1 METSVLRTALE
12 ALHEKAPLVHS
23 ITNYVTV
30 NDCANALLAIG
41 ASPIMSDEPEDVFDI
56 TTICNALTINIGT
69 MSKPSIEAMFVAGE
83 RSAELGHPI
92 VLDPVG
98 AGASK
103 LRTDTSSALLDRLP
117 ITVVRSNMSEARA
130 LSGAAAATRGVDV
143 CPDDLVTRENLAES
157 VRFAREL
164 AARASTVV
172 AITGPIDIVADAT
185 KAYAVFNGS
194 PLQGRITGSGCML
207 SCICAAY
214 VAANPQTPLEGALAA
229 VVHMGLAGE
238 MAAGR
243 LSTADGTGTFRTYLI
258 DALDRMDGAA
268 LEAGARVE
276 ELA

>member
-1 METSVLRTALE
+1 METSALRNALE
-12 ALHEKAPLVHS
+12 ALHEKAPLVHN

-41 ASPIMSDEPEDVFDI
+41 ASPIMSDEPKDVVDI
-56 TTICNALTINIGT
+56 TSICNALTLNIGT
-69 MSKPSIEAMFVAGE
+69 LNQQSIKAMFEAGE
-83 RSAELGHPI
+83 RAATLGHQI

-103 LRTDTSSALLDRLP
+103 LRTDTASDLLDCLP
-117 ITVVRSNMSEARA
+117 ITVIRGNMSEARA
-130 LSGAAAATRGVDV
+130 LSGAAATTRGVDV
-143 CPDDLVTRENLAES
+143 CPDDVVTRGNLAES

-164 AARASTVV
+164 AGQTATVV
-172 AITGPIDIVADAT
+172 AITGPIDIVADAD

-194 PLQGRITGSGCML
+194 PLQGKITGTGCML

-214 VAANPQTPLEGALAA
+214 VAANPQALLEGTLAA

-238 MAAGR
+238 MAAKR
-243 LSTADGTGTFRTYLI
+243 LSPAEGTGTFRAYLI
-258 DALDRMDGAA
+258 DALNRMDAET
-268 LEAGARVE
+268 LVAGAKVE